1 MNTDDLLRQL
11 RLESAR
17 FQIKDIEAKLSETR
31 KLQSEHPQPLR
42 LLSIYNYETF
52 LELYRSSPAGEP
64 MPVNEKK
71 LREMEADLD
80 RYLAKHMPGEDDYKR
95 FIRIV
100 SVYLTFIARKPLHP
114 PGMFNANG
122 QAVYKDGKTVCPLRS
137 EEITKPSSLCRF
149 CEGTA

>member
-17 FQIKDIEAKLSETR
+17 FQLKDIETKLSETR
-31 KLQSEHPQPLR
+31 KLQSERPQPLR
-42 LLSIYNYETF
+42 SLSIYNYETF
-52 LELYRSSPAGEP
+52 LELHRPSPAGEP
-64 MPVNEKK
+64 MLVNEKK
-71 LREMEADLD
+71 LREMEAELD

-114 PGMFNANG
+114 PGMFNENG
-122 QAVYKDGKTVCPLRS
+122 QAVYKDGKAVCPLRF
-137 EEITKPSSLCRF
+137 EEITKPGSLCRV